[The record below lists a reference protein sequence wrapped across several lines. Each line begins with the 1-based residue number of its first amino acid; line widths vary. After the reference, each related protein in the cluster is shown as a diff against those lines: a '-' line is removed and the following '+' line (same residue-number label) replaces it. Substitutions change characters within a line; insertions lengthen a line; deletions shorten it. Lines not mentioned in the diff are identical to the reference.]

1 MTPDLE
7 QILISHLAAS
17 PEVQAVCGTRVG
29 ARHPRNT
36 SDPWVRVMLIDDRL
50 PARSTALHT
59 VTGLLQLDC
68 YGSDNENT
76 AQEQASTLA
85 RVCRQALHALVGEQA
100 GGVVVARCKAEA
112 MRRLPDLEFSPARER
127 FILDVDVVA
136 HP

>member
-7 QILISHLAAS
+7 QLIIGYLAAS

-59 VTGLLQLDC
+59 VAGMLQLDC
-68 YGSDNENT
+68 YGGDNENT
-76 AQEQASTLA
+76 SQEQASTLA
-85 RVCRQALHALVGEQA
+85 RVCRQVLHTLVGAQTS
-100 GGVVVARCKAEA
+100 GVIVARCKAEA